1 MKARILTLAAA
12 VAAVALIGACSSP
25 QPVDI
30 DSMSLEKTSPFATP
44 SPKPFTMNGG
54 LYRETQYGMPA
65 MIPHDV
71 KNFRIT
77 KDSNP
82 CMMCHADT
90 AKIGAKKVKG
100 EPVAMPETHWTTVDG
115 KKVMH
120 PSRYECLLCHAP
132 QAEVERCINFF
143 KRSDRQQRPGAGEDG
158 LLSGLGP
165 FCVFLPPFG
174 LYNLRLKFL

>member
-1 MKARILTLAAA
+1 MTAEIISVGTELLLGNILNTNAQYLSRELAALGIT
-12 VAAVALIGACSSP
+12 VQRESTIG
-25 QPVDI
+25 DI

-77 KDSNP
+77 KNSNP

-132 QAEVERCINFF
+132 QAEVE
-143 KRSDRQQRPGAGEDG
+143 PLVGT
-158 LLSGLGP
+158 LH
-165 FCVFLPPFG
+165 
-174 LYNLRLKFL
+174 

>member
-71 KNFRIT
+71 KNYRIT

-132 QAEVERCINFF
+132 QAEVE
-143 KRSDRQQRPGAGEDG
+143 PLVGT
-158 LLSGLGP
+158 LH
-165 FCVFLPPFG
+165 
-174 LYNLRLKFL
+174 

>member
-120 PSRYECLLCHAP
+120 PSRYECLP
-132 QAEVERCINFF
+132 RT
-143 KRSDRQQRPGAGEDG
+143 AG
-158 LLSGLGP
+158 
-165 FCVFLPPFG
+165 
-174 LYNLRLKFL
+174 